1 VAYAAAP
8 PPPAL
13 KIEVIGA
20 GKVTGTGIN
29 CGLGALSC
37 YATYG
42 STGMIALTAS
52 PAATA
57 TGWHFDHWEDD
68 AAACAAAN
76 PCSVAPSSS
85 GATATAVFD
94 PPSGVVQTST
104 FGVSLPAPAGT
115 PPTVGGSVTNGSSNY
130 PIDCEPDASPPVQEC
145 SLTTYQAST
154 ITVVETPDAGFFF
167 GGWGGS
173 CSGTAVSCAAYLNGN
188 KTASASFLSSSTQP
202 LTVTV
207 SGNGSVTGGGINCGP
222 GSTCDAQEP
231 PNSNV
236 TLTEQAADGYAF
248 TGWSGSDCS
257 GTQQTCTLQ
266 MDEARGVTATFEQ
279 LVPFSLTVSG
289 AGSVSGGG
297 VTCGPGPQTC
307 TGTLPPGQTITFTAS
322 PATGGSVFWSGCS
335 SAAGSICSVVVS
347 SGAVSITATFS
358 GGTPPP
364 VATYA
369 LTLAVQGDG
378 YVVSAS
384 NSSVHCT
391 AAGGTGCLV
400 NVNANTT
407 LTLTAIPASGS
418 ASDFTNWLQS
428 CSTFTTTTCTLTMT
442 GPKTVGAQFV
452 GGNTTYLLTG
462 QVTGIGTISGGGLSC
477 TSSGG
482 AGCNVPQAAGAGITL
497 TAIPSFG
504 ATFSGWSGACSGT
517 STTCAVSMTNA
528 KSVTATFATSGGG
541 GTTSSL
547 ALTVTPAGSVAFTGG
562 TCASTGTKS
571 KTCTAE
577 FGTGQKVTLKAK
589 PAAGFA
595 FTHWTGACA
604 GQKAS
609 CAVTLTSSIVAG
621 AVFERLALAPKGAAA
636 VVKTSGGYRVTLSY
650 ISRVAG
656 KLKVTAKRGS
666 ATVAT
671 VTGKV
676 KPGTHRISLTVTSKG
691 LYAFTL
697 AVGTHA
703 IRWRVAIH

>member
-1 VAYAAAP
+1 
-8 PPPAL
+8 
-13 KIEVIGA
+13 
-20 GKVTGTGIN
+20 
-29 CGLGALSC
+29 
-37 YATYG
+37 
-42 STGMIALTAS
+42 
-52 PAATA
+52 
-57 TGWHFDHWEDD
+57 
-68 AAACAAAN
+68 
-76 PCSVAPSSS
+76 
-85 GATATAVFD
+85 
-94 PPSGVVQTST
+94 
-104 FGVSLPAPAGT
+104 
-115 PPTVGGSVTNGSSNY
+115 
-130 PIDCEPDASPPVQEC
+130 
-145 SLTTYQAST
+145 
-154 ITVVETPDAGFFF
+154 
-167 GGWGGS
+167 
-173 CSGTAVSCAAYLNGN
+173 
-188 KTASASFLSSSTQP
+188 
-202 LTVTV
+202 
-207 SGNGSVTGGGINCGP
+207 
-222 GSTCDAQEP
+222 
-231 PNSNV
+231 
-236 TLTEQAADGYAF
+236 
-248 TGWSGSDCS
+248 
-257 GTQQTCTLQ
+257 
-266 MDEARGVTATFEQ
+266 
-279 LVPFSLTVSG
+279 
-289 AGSVSGGG
+289 
-297 VTCGPGPQTC
+297 
-307 TGTLPPGQTITFTAS
+307 
-322 PATGGSVFWSGCS
+322 
-335 SAAGSICSVVVS
+335 
-347 SGAVSITATFS
+347 
-358 GGTPPP
+358 
-364 VATYA
+364 
-369 LTLAVQGDG
+369 
-378 YVVSAS
+378 
-384 NSSVHCT
+384 
-391 AAGGTGCLV
+391 
-400 NVNANTT
+400 
-407 LTLTAIPASGS
+407 
-418 ASDFTNWLQS
+418 
-428 CSTFTTTTCTLTMT
+428 MT
-442 GPKTVGAQFV
+442 GPKTVGANFA

-462 QVTGIGTISGGGLSC
+462 QVAGIGTISGGGLSC

-703 IRWRVAIH
+703 IRWRVTIR